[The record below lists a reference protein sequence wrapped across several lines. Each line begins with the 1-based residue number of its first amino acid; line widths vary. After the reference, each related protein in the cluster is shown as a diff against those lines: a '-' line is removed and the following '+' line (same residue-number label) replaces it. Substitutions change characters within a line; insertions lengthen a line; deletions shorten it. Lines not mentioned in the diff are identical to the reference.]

1 MWRQPPRSAQ
11 GPLGPLTK
19 GGSGVVGHTVGEV
32 SVASEDQTRR
42 GASTACGGCMSRTAM
57 VQTTTDSGGDGE
69 R

>member
-1 MWRQPPRSAQ
+1 
-11 GPLGPLTK
+11 
-19 GGSGVVGHTVGEV
+19 VVGHTVGEV